1 MSSSQPQISL
11 PLLVRIVSRAYT
23 RQIYNSLS
31 LLQDLVQ
38 PITHDIA
45 LEAFSREKRSRQ
57 PCPSCGAIHNSR
69 ASSGAVGKGHYV
81 DRPGQDIYGRAKQHA
96 SESGSYFECA
106 NCARKVAA
114 SRYAAHLERCLGGR
128 GARNKKYASY
138 FCYIESFVRLS
149 ILLEAIYWRMV
160 TALRYSS
167 AAASSSAPS
176 IASPISLSPSSPY
189 VTEDESPPT
198 KPAAKRRKLNGA
210 AKGQQHAHG
219 VSTLPNSPATDAG
232 HELDNHSD
240 PGEITGRPSAKTAPG
255 RSSEKTLPGMSSY
268 HKSQV
273 SKFLDRV
280 GSPILQSTD
289 NYSGKGRAGIKLEN
303 VDDE

>member
-11 PLLVRIVSRAYT
+11 PLL
-23 RQIYNSLS
+23 SLS

-128 GARNKKYASY
+128 GARNKN
-138 FCYIESFVRLS
+138 
-149 ILLEAIYWRMV
+149 
-160 TALRYSS
+160 
-167 AAASSSAPS
+167 AAVSSSAPT
-176 IASPISLSPSSPY
+176 IASPMSLSPSSPY

-198 KPAAKRRKLNGA
+198 KPAAKRRKVNGT

-219 VSTLPNSPATDAG
+219 VSTMPNSPATNNGG

-240 PGEITGRPSAKTAPG
+240 PGEITGRSSAKTAPG